1 MACSIS
7 HASKPA
13 AHLIQATP
21 LASDGWRFGVVAK
34 AYGAGRAAAGKQ
46 AKCSAPST
54 RREEA
59 EPAAASTALVPI
71 DRTHAVDLQV
81 IDEKP
86 AEIIERFFL
95 EVVRPSFNR
104 RAQSVAVW
112 SAYTQWCSDRVLSV
126 AYFKTGGTP
135 VVLNHRCMIY
145 HKDDSS

>member
-86 AEIIERFFL
+86 AEIIERFPRGR
-95 EVVRPSFNR
+95 EAKSQSTRTVGRCVVGLH
-104 RAQSVAVW
+104 AV
-112 SAYTQWCSDRVLSV
+112 V
-126 AYFKTGGTP
+126 F
-135 VVLNHRCMIY
+135 
-145 HKDDSS
+145 